1 MSPSC
6 AVIVFAKA
14 PVAGFAKT
22 RLVPALGAE
31 GAARMAERLL
41 AHALEQACAAAIG
54 PVELCCWPDA
64 SHPAFL
70 ALSQLH
76 GVALCCQGEGDLG
89 EKMARALD
97 RALQTHRSAILI
109 GTDAP
114 GVDAGYLQDAARAL
128 QHKDAV
134 FGPALDGGYTLVGLR
149 SPQPTLFDAMAWS
162 TATVMSET
170 RVRLARLGMT
180 HAELCALPD
189 IDEPV
194 DLVHLNP
201 EWLA

>member
-1 MSPSC
+1 MSPPC

-22 RLVPALGAE
+22 RLVPALGSE

-41 AHALEQACAAAIG
+41 THALEQACAAAIG

-76 GVALCCQGEGDLG
+76 GVALRCQGNGDLG

-114 GVDAGYLQDAARAL
+114 GVDAGYLQDAAWAL

-149 SPQPTLFDAMAWS
+149 SPQSALFDAMAWS

-170 RVRLARLGMT
+170 RVRLTRLGMT
-180 HAELCALPD
+180 HAELCTLPD